1 MSFSPLCKSKSL
13 VDVAASRCCGCG
25 AEIKRGMP
33 CLFCKS
39 AVYAAAVPA
48 ECMLCVCKR
57 NTVCAARYP
66 FCGRAGAAL
75 PQKRRGKRG
84 FFFQILPIIGRK
96 VYIVPAVPVSDAE
109 RRNAYRQALGA
120 AIERKYALHNV
131 PRSAPPACAKTAAMS
146 DCFFIIAKRQRQIKE
161 KKLRKLFRKKATDK
175 PSPIKG
181 QGLSVAETYSKE
193 KFRAVTLF
201 FAPRGK
207 ISCRLRDPLKTS
219 FSAARRP

>member
-1 MSFSPLCKSKSL
+1 MWTLPRPHAAAAARKLSAAGL
-13 VDVAASRCCGCG
+13 VCSAKARYTLRLFPRRVCFAFAKETRCARRGILSAAGQARHCRKCGG
-25 AEIKRGMP
+25 G
-33 CLFCKS
+33 S
-39 AVYAAAVPA
+39 AV
-48 ECMLCVCKR
+48 
-57 NTVCAARYP
+57 
-66 FCGRAGAAL
+66 
-75 PQKRRGKRG
+75 
-84 FFFQILPIIGRK
+84 FFQILPIIGRK
-96 VYIVPAVPVSDAE
+96 VYIVPAVPASEAE

-146 DCFFIIAKRQRQIKE
+146 DCFFIIAKWQRQIKE

-175 PSPIKG
+175 PAPIKG

-219 FSAARRP
+219 FSGARRP